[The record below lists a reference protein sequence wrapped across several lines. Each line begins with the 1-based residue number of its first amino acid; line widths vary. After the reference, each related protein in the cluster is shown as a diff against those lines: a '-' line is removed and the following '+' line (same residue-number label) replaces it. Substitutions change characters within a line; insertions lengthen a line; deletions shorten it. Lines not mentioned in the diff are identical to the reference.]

1 MPGKI
6 SRGWWQRG
14 RLARPRADLTMV
26 IAGAQRI
33 LVIGCSGAGKSTL
46 GKALAARLAL
56 PLVHL
61 DAEYWL
67 PGWSQPAREVWREKV
82 AQLVATDAWVI
93 EGNYSQTFDLRMARA
108 DTIVFLDLP
117 TATCLKG
124 ILWRPLRHWGKQRP
138 DMAPGCIERY
148 DWPFV
153 QYVWRFRDKERPK
166 ILAAIKTLGAHAKL
180 VHLRSRGEV
189 RAFVDAVTPALPA
202 KAT

>member
-6 SRGWWQRG
+6 SRGLWQLVLR
-14 RLARPRADLTMV
+14 ARPRADLTMTL
-26 IAGAQRI
+26 AGARRI

-46 GKALAARLAL
+46 GRALAERLGL

-61 DAEYWL
+61 DAAYWL
-67 PGWSQPAREVWREKV
+67 PGWSQPASAVWRDKV
-82 AQLVATDAWVI
+82 AGLVAADAWVI
-93 EGNYSQTFDLRMARA
+93 EGNYASTFDLRMPRA
-108 DTIVFLDLP
+108 DVIVFLDLP
-117 TATCLKG
+117 TATCLRG

-166 ILAAIKTLGAHAKL
+166 ILKAVKTLGAHAKL

-189 RAFVDAVTPALPA
+189 RAFVDAVTLTPSA
-202 KAT
+202 KAS